1 MTLYLRLLII
11 MIKILFGPKKH
22 PLEKSVVNFRVLP
35 TDCDLNFHMTS
46 ARYAA
51 FMEAA
56 TIHLMGQMEILD
68 ALLKRRCFPVNNAIN
83 VTYIRSIKPFE
94 KFTVVSRIVTWDNK
108 YWYKDHR
115 FEVDGELRAYGIAK
129 GVFICRQAVV
139 SISDIVALTGEEL
152 VPPPIPESILKW
164 KEFLESKKEKT
175 L

>member
-11 MIKILFGPKKH
+11 MVKILFGPRKH

-51 FMEAA
+51 FTEAA

-68 ALLKRRCFPVNNAIN
+68 ELLKRRCFPINNAIN

-94 KFTVVSRIVTWDNK
+94 KFTVVSRIIAWDDK

-115 FEVDGELRAYGIAK
+115 FEVDGELRAYAIAR
-129 GVFICRQAVV
+129 GVVICRRAVA
-139 SISDIVALTGEEL
+139 SISDIVALTGEDL
-152 VPPPIPESILKW
+152 VSPPFPENVLMW
-164 KEFLESKKEKT
+164 KEFLDTKKVQAS
-175 L
+175 